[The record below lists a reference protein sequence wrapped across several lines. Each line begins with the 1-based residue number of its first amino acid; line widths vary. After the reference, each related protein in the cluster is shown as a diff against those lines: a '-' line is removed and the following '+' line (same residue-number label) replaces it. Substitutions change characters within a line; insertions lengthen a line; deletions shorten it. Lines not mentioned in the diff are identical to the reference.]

1 MSKLVLN
8 KPVLI
13 MLYGFPGAGKTYLAR
28 QLCDDVQIA
37 HVQEERIRQELFE
50 DPRFDQQENQI
61 VNHLMNYMTTEFL
74 QAGVSVV
81 YDTNLMRV
89 SQRREIRQLAKQNKA
104 ETLLVW
110 IQIDHASA
118 FSRAN
123 KRDRRR
129 TDDKYTPSIDENRFN
144 NIVKHMQNPELS
156 EDNIVVSGKHNYST
170 QRNTI
175 LKKMFDMGLSMPSND
190 NSKVVKPGLVN
201 LIPNYNNGRVDA
213 SRRNINVR

>member
-28 QLCDDVQIA
+28 QLCSDIQIA

-50 DPRFDQQENQI
+50 APRFDQQENQI
-61 VNHLMNYMTTEFL
+61 VNHLMNYMTNEFL
-74 QAGVSVV
+74 QSGVSVV
-81 YDTNLMRV
+81 YDTNLMRL

-118 FSRAN
+118 FNRAN
-123 KRDRRR
+123 KRDRRK
-129 TDDKYTPSIDENRFN
+129 TDDKYTESIDEERFN

-170 QRNTI
+170 QRNAI